1 MKNFIVVLLTV
12 FLASCAVDSQ
22 HPDFEKHVELGKNF
36 FKLHGEEKFDE
47 MKDLLSDDLS
57 WTSPA
62 YGEGLIDKETQL
74 GYIKMYQDNY
84 ENVTFTANYWLPGVD
99 TLSLKNDGS
108 VRVYGTW
115 SGVHSS
121 TGNEFSL
128 GSYHTMAFDA
138 DGKISGGGDW
148 FDLTGFIQ
156 QSQKVSDEEVME

>member
-1 MKNFIVVLLTV
+1 MKKFIVVLLTV

-62 YGEGLIDKETQL
+62 YGEGLINKETQL

-99 TLSLKNDGS
+99 TLTLKNDGS

-115 SGVHSS
+115 S
-121 TGNEFSL
+121 
-128 GSYHTMAFDA
+128 
-138 DGKISGGGDW
+138 ISFCYW
-148 FDLTGFIQ
+148 
-156 QSQKVSDEEVME
+156 

>member
-115 SGVHSS
+115 YWTHTE
-121 TGNEFSL
+121 TGTEGGNKWYGILTFNEE
-128 GSYHTMAFDA
+128 
-138 DGKISGGGDW
+138 GKINSFTDW
-148 FDLTGFIQ
+148 FDAGGVQDQIEKAL
-156 QSQKVSDEEVME
+156 EN